1 MIKLNILS
9 FIDSEIDP
17 PSSVYHL
24 INVRDVNTGISALID
39 KREFAS
45 LPPCNPMMIPRE
57 VSGAKSKRKR
67 TPDNVDL
74 RINKPIS
81 MIEKL
86 NMITDKVIT
95 LLHLKDFLF

>member
-1 MIKLNILS
+1 ML
-9 FIDSEIDP
+9 FTDSEIDA

-57 VSGAKSKRKR
+57 VLGAKSKRKR
-67 TPDNVDL
+67 TPDNTDL
-74 RINKPIS
+74 RVNDSFS
-81 MIEKL
+81 MTEKL
-86 NMITDKVIT
+86 NMITDKVIIF
-95 LLHLKDFLF
+95 LYLKDFLF